1 MAGRGYT
8 NPDAAG
14 YLLEADACKK
24 VEAELRRIADKYQ
37 RKIDREQAAREAE
50 FEAAMQ
56 YRSENELLEAYGW
69 EIITEKQYESIWI
82 SFAGGVRPWK
92 TMRPQSTKRLI
103 ESCCVFSPTSPPS
116 SGNGAFRPLP
126 PPSRRLRSS
135 ARRKRNRSGM
145 RGCGRSERIWTSPR
159 NPMGHRAAC
168 MGLVRLL
175 PSVKNR
181 LQNMVISDKIMV
193 SESNA

>member
-1 MAGRGYT
+1 MTAGRGYT

-56 YRSENELLEAYGW
+56 YRSEHEILDAYGW
-69 EIITEKQYESIWI
+69 EIITEKQYEMYLDI
-82 SFAGGVRPWK
+82 FHRGRDALENHA
-92 TMRPQSTKRLI
+92 PQSMKRLT

-116 SGNGAFRPLP
+116 SGNGAFQPLP
-126 PPSRRLRSS
+126 PPSRQLRSS
-135 ARRKRNRSGM
+135 VRRKRNRSGM

-159 NPMGHRAAC
+159 NLKSHVENEWDCCCHLSRTGCRTW
-168 MGLVRLL
+168 
-175 PSVKNR
+175 
-181 LQNMVISDKIMV
+181 
-193 SESNA
+193 